1 MQREVHLF
9 GLPVI
14 RVVKMEFCEKRYFLG
29 IQYRVKKYAQRYDSF
44 AAAFAANVHGV
55 RDRRI
60 KVIINNTGEAV
71 TYARTHALWY
81 KPDEL
86 VFGSRFQHADI
97 FRLFAPHIPVFY
109 CGDAAELKERQCI
122 DGNDVEPLLTSSRLL
137 AMNNR
142 GKPFLQSWAE
152 YMHVDVSSL
161 SYSRAVIPPEVERSA
176 LAKAQALRLNLD
188 NFVFFSPVARSCEA
202 LPSAFWDEIE
212 TSLRARGYDVFYNS
226 PLFSISEAYAL
237 ASHAKAI
244 VALRSG
250 LCDVLCDLQVPQ
262 FIIYSHNKFHG
273 DLQPM
278 YSLKLF
284 PWVTKEFIHE
294 YNVFKQ
300 DVNIIQED
308 ILAYTS
314 TKGIHKTKN

>member
-44 AAAFAANVHGV
+44 AEAFAANARGVHN
-55 RDRRI
+55 RRV

-109 CGDAAELKERQCI
+109 CGDAAELKEPQCI
-122 DGNDVEPLLTSSRLL
+122 NGNHVEPLLTSSRLL
-137 AMNNR
+137 AMNNQ

-152 YMHVDVSSL
+152 YMHADVSSL

-188 NFVFFSPVARSCEA
+188 NFVVLSPVARSCEA
-202 LPSAFWDEIE
+202 LPTAFWDEIE
-212 TSLRARGYDVFYNS
+212 TSLRAKGYDVFYNS
-226 PLFSISEAYAL
+226 PLFSIPEVYAL
-237 ASHAKAI
+237 ASRAKAI
-244 VALRSG
+244 IALRSG
-250 LCDVLCDLQVPQ
+250 LCDVLCDLPVPQ

-278 YSLKLF
+278 YSFEHF
-284 PWVTKEFIHE
+284 PWAHSSSIFE
-294 YNVFKQ
+294 YNALKQ
-300 DVNIIQED
+300 DIPAIRDSIISH
-308 ILAYTS
+308 L
-314 TKGIHKTKN
+314 

>member
-9 GLPVI
+9 GLPII

-29 IQYRVKKYAQRYDSF
+29 IQYKVKKYAQRYDNF

-55 RDRRI
+55 RGRRI

-86 VFGSRFQHADI
+86 VFGSRLQHADI

-109 CGDAAELKERQCI
+109 CGDAAELKGYQCI
-122 DGNDVEPLLTSSRLL
+122 NGNDVEPLLTSSRLIE
-137 AMNNR
+137 MNNQ

-152 YMHVDVSSL
+152 YLHADVSSL
-161 SYSRAVIPPEVERSA
+161 SYSRAVISPEVERSA
-176 LAKAQALRLNLD
+176 LAKAQALRLDLD
-188 NFVFFSPVARSCEA
+188 NFVFLSPVARSCEA

-212 TSLRARGYDVFYNS
+212 TSLRAKGYDVFYNS
-226 PLFSISEAYAL
+226 SLFPIQEVYAL
-237 ASHAKAI
+237 ASRAKAI
-244 VALRSG
+244 IALRSG
-250 LCDVLCDLQVPQ
+250 LCDVLCDLPVPQ

-278 YSLKLF
+278 YSLNHF
-284 PWVTKEFIHE
+284 PWVTKELIHE
-294 YNVFKQ
+294 YNVLKQ
-300 DVNIIQED
+300 DSAAIFNAI
-308 ILAYTS
+308 TS
-314 TKGIHKTKN
+314 HL

>member
-44 AAAFAANVHGV
+44 AEAFAANARGVHN
-55 RDRRI
+55 RRV

-109 CGDAAELKERQCI
+109 CGDAAELKEPQCI
-122 DGNDVEPLLTSSRLL
+122 NGNHVEPLLTSSRLL
-137 AMNNR
+137 AMNNQ

-152 YMHVDVSSL
+152 YMHADVSSL

-188 NFVFFSPVARSCEA
+188 NFVFLSPVARSCEA
-202 LPSAFWDEIE
+202 LPTAFWDEIE
-212 TSLRARGYDVFYNS
+212 ISLRARGYDVFYNS

-237 ASHAKAI
+237 ASHARAI
-244 VALRSG
+244 IALRSG
-250 LCDVLCDLQVPQ
+250 LCDVLCDLPVPQ
-262 FIIYSHNKFHG
+262 FIIYSHNKFHNN
-273 DLQPM
+273 LQPM
-278 YSLKLF
+278 YSFDHF
-284 PWVTKEFIHE
+284 PWAHSSSIFE
-294 YNVFKQ
+294 YNALKQ
-300 DVNIIQED
+300 DILTISDSIISH
-308 ILAYTS
+308 L
-314 TKGIHKTKN
+314 

>member
-44 AAAFAANVHGV
+44 AEAFAANARGVHN
-55 RDRRI
+55 RRV

-109 CGDAAELKERQCI
+109 CGDAAELKEPQCI
-122 DGNDVEPLLTSSRLL
+122 NGNHVEPLLTSSRLL
-137 AMNNR
+137 AMNNQ

-152 YMHVDVSSL
+152 YMHADVSSL

-188 NFVFFSPVARSCEA
+188 NFVFLSPVARSCEA
-202 LPSAFWDEIE
+202 LPTAFWDEIE

-237 ASHAKAI
+237 ASHARAI
-244 VALRSG
+244 IALRSG
-250 LCDVLCDLQVPQ
+250 LCDVLCDLPVPQ
-262 FIIYSHNKFHG
+262 FIIYSHNKFHNN
-273 DLQPM
+273 LQPM
-278 YSLKLF
+278 YSFDHF
-284 PWVTKEFIHE
+284 PWAHSSSIFE
-294 YNVFKQ
+294 YNALKQ
-300 DVNIIQED
+300 DILTISDSIISH
-308 ILAYTS
+308 L
-314 TKGIHKTKN
+314 

>member
-9 GLPVI
+9 GVPII
-14 RVVKMEFCEKRYFLG
+14 RVVKMESCEKRYFMG
-29 IQYRVKKYAQRYDSF
+29 IQYKVKKYAQRYDSF
-44 AAAFAANVHGV
+44 AAAFVANARGVHG
-55 RDRRI
+55 RRI

-71 TYARTHALWY
+71 TYARTHTLWY

-97 FRLFAPHIPVFY
+97 FHLFAPHIPVFY
-109 CGDAAELKERQCI
+109 CGDAAELKEPQCI
-122 DGNDVEPLLTSSRLL
+122 NGNHVEPLLASSLL
-137 AMNNR
+137 IEMNNQ

-152 YMHVDVSSL
+152 YLHADVSSL
-161 SYSRAVIPPEVERSA
+161 SYSRAVISSEIERNA
-176 LAKAQALRLNLD
+176 LTKAQALRLNLD
-188 NFVFFSPVARSCEA
+188 NFVFLSPVARSCEA
-202 LPSAFWDEIE
+202 LPPAFWDEIE

-244 VALRSG
+244 IALRSG
-250 LCDVLCDLQVPQ
+250 LCDVLCDLPVPH

-278 YSLKLF
+278 YSLNLF
-284 PWVTKEFIHE
+284 PWATKELIYE
-294 YNVFKQ
+294 YNVLKQ
-300 DVNIIQED
+300 DSTAISNAI
-308 ILAYTS
+308 TS
-314 TKGIHKTKN
+314 HL